1 MRLLRRLT
9 VSDAPA
15 PTILIRLL
23 VGAVFLSEG
32 LQKFLFPGALG
43 VGRFLE
49 IGLPSPE
56 ILAPLVGSFEIVCG
70 CLVLLGAFTRL
81 ATLPLLTIMVV
92 AIATTKAPILAHR
105 GLWVAAHQAR
115 TDLAMLLCS
124 LFLLLVGSGPW
135 AVDRL
140 LARRRGR

>member
-1 MRLLRRLT
+1 M
-9 VSDAPA
+9 
-15 PTILIRLL
+15 
-23 VGAVFLSEG
+23 
-32 LQKFLFPGALG
+32 
-43 VGRFLE
+43 
-49 IGLPSPE
+49 
-56 ILAPLVGSFEIVCG
+56 GSFEIVCG

-135 AVDRL
+135 AVDPL

>member
-1 MRLLRRLT
+1 MSFLRRLT

-23 VGAVFLSEG
+23 VGAIFFSEG

-43 VGRFLE
+43 VGRFVK

-56 ILAPLVGSFEIVCG
+56 VLAPLVGSFEVICG
-70 CLVLLGAFTRL
+70 CLVLLGLGTRL

-92 AIATTKAPILAHR
+92 AITTTKVPILSHR
-105 GLWVAAHQAR
+105 GAWAAAHEAR

-135 AVDRL
+135 AFDRL
-140 LARRRGR
+140 LARLRRR